1 VILELR
7 VKQLANSNWQL
18 AKPSSG
24 AFKKLIHIPPCV
36 LSQAELTM
44 HLNYSGK
51 FSLNFS
57 L

>member
-51 FSLNFS
+51 I
-57 L
+57 